1 MSDSALSFTCEQVSY
16 TFLDNLPTHA
26 LQTVNFSARVG
37 EFVCIVGPSGCG
49 KSTLLKLLAG
59 LLEPTAGKIRF
70 TPSTQS
76 KYQTSMVFQNQGLF
90 PWLTVLDNVTF
101 GLDQDAHT
109 RSNLQVLARQGL
121 EKLGLIEFA
130 NAFPHQLS
138 GGMRQ
143 RVAILRAFLA
153 NAPVLL
159 MDEPF
164 GALDAQTK
172 LMMQT
177 DLLQL
182 WNQSKT
188 VVYVTHDIEEAI
200 LLADRILVMSGRPGK
215 ISAEIAVHFSR
226 PRDLD
231 LRQSPTFAQIF
242 QQVWQMIQSEVRLQ
256 VNGVFQ

>member
-1 MSDSALSFTCEQVSY
+1 
-16 TFLDNLPTHA
+16 
-26 LQTVNFSARVG
+26 
-37 EFVCIVGPSGCG
+37 
-49 KSTLLKLLAG
+49 
-59 LLEPTAGKIRF
+59 
-70 TPSTQS
+70 
-76 KYQTSMVFQNQGLF
+76 
-90 PWLTVLDNVTF
+90 
-101 GLDQDAHT
+101 
-109 RSNLQVLARQGL
+109 
-121 EKLGLIEFA
+121 
-130 NAFPHQLS
+130 
-138 GGMRQ
+138 MRQ

-242 QQVWQMIQSEVRLQ
+242 QVELINARNGLGLVIWRDWETLRVDEMYATLIAIAMIGGTLNKALHMLTTLLTPWHASKTDLS
-256 VNGVFQ
+256 